1 VVLGCPRTLGD
12 SGAASAIS
20 DAPRHRRRRLSRRA
34 GLAALALIVLAPA
47 GALAADMP
55 EMLRGSY
62 APTYTRW
69 EGFYFGVQGG
79 ETFGSAD
86 FSNSTQSMISYIL
99 ADTELQS
106 IISNWQTLPKGSTSG
121 QSYGGF
127 VGYNYQW
134 NDVVLGAELN
144 YNHMSINTGQQG
156 SLGPIL
162 VPGASLPDGSTVLYS
177 ATLNSAASVAIN
189 DIVTARARAGWTF
202 DRFMPYGFAGLA
214 VGQTDVSRFVDVTVY
229 KSTTPP
235 PVDGIASPQGPF
247 LSVPFPRNPQSQSQ
261 VGVIAYGF
269 TAGLGIEV
277 ALLQNVFARAE
288 WEFIQFPNINDFR
301 VEMNSMRAAVGLKF

>member
-1 VVLGCPRTLGD
+1 
-12 SGAASAIS
+12 
-20 DAPRHRRRRLSRRA
+20 
-34 GLAALALIVLAPA
+34 
-47 GALAADMP
+47 
-55 EMLRGSY
+55 
-62 APTYTRW
+62 
-69 EGFYFGVQGG
+69 
-79 ETFGSAD
+79 
-86 FSNSTQSMISYIL
+86 MISYIL
-99 ADTELQS
+99 AETELQS
-106 IISNWQTLPKGSTSG
+106 IISNWQTLPKGSTGG

-134 NDVVLGAELN
+134 DDVVLGAELN

-235 PVDGIASPQGPF
+235 PVNGIPSPQGPF
-247 LSVPFPRNPQSQSQ
+247 LSVPLPRNPQSQSQ
-261 VGVIAYGF
+261 DGVIAYGF

-288 WEFIQFPNINDFR
+288 WEFIEFPNINDFR